1 MKFASFR
8 NARVVRSGWLEEGG
22 RRLDCNPYM
31 SGALEARDALKALSA
46 RKEPLHS
53 LTAGHAG
60 GIYNGPIFAR
70 HWVVDPQYGVPFL
83 GSSDM
88 SNADLST
95 LPLLKKGYAQSL
107 RLRHLE
113 LRPGTT
119 LITCSGTIGRM
130 TYVRPDMVGMW
141 SSQDIMKVVPNESK
155 VPPGYLYAFLS
166 SKYGVPLVVAG
177 TYGAII
183 QHIEPEHIAN
193 LPVPR
198 FDMVVESD
206 ISRLVDKAATLRSD
220 AVHLLQAAQLRLFS
234 KLGLS
239 MPTRNDQFSKPDVAW
254 ISCQN
259 IVDRCDGYY
268 YCARNA
274 EAMAAFDRVGPTEE
288 LGSITR
294 VFIPGI
300 FKRLYVSDPA
310 YGSPYVTG
318 GDVFELSPT
327 SEKYLM
333 RRVAAGYELLLQKGM
348 IVIQEA
354 GQLGGLI
361 GRSVMVGGYLDG
373 FACSNNMIRIVP
385 NDDVDAGY
393 LFVLLSSEYGVRL
406 LSREAAG
413 SSIPHTDE
421 GRVRRIPIPWPERE
435 IRAYVS
441 EPAIRAR
448 DFRDGACAA
457 EAEARTLME
466 TQVERGQ

>member
-141 SSQDIMKVVPNESK
+141 SSQHIMKVVPNESK

-198 FDMVVESD
+198 LGNDFELHVSGLILKAAEQRALASHNRRAAIAAFETLLCWKRLEIHCLFRAASSADVLRRMDAFYHSAKVAQGIEALSRLHSVRLAEKVERVFEPNRGARLKVDHRDYGVPFLSSSAVFEVHPKGEYL
-206 ISRLVDKAATLRSD
+206 ISRSRTP
-220 AVHLLQAAQLRLFS
+220 H
-234 KLGLS
+234 
-239 MPTRNDQFSKPDVAW
+239 
-254 ISCQN
+254 
-259 IVDRCDGYY
+259 
-268 YCARNA
+268 
-274 EAMAAFDRVGPTEE
+274 FD
-288 LGSITR
+288 S
-294 VFIPGI
+294 
-300 FKRLYVSDPA
+300 
-310 YGSPYVTG
+310 
-318 GDVFELSPT
+318 
-327 SEKYLM
+327 
-333 RRVAAGYELLLQKGM
+333 LLLSSRD
-348 IVIQEA
+348 VLLPRS
-354 GQLGGLI
+354 GQLGGII
-361 GRSVMVGGYLDG
+361 GRAALPLIDNVGNAGSEHLVRVRCRSDEDAAYLWAVLASEPGYW
-373 FACSNNMIRIVP
+373 AIVGT
-385 NDDVDAGY
+385 AY
-393 LFVLLSSEYGVRL
+393 
-406 LSREAAG
+406 G
-413 SSIPHTDE
+413 SSIPSLDTTLIAE
-421 GRVRRIPIPWPERE
+421 INIPWFNPLDRSRISSLARDAIEAQSRGIVYE
-435 IRAYVS
+435 S
-441 EPAIRAR
+441 EAIR
-448 DFRDGACAA
+448 
-457 EAEARTLME
+457 M
-466 TQVERGQ
+466 VEQEIGENG